1 VHSSVVGGST
11 ASRVINCPGSVAL
24 VQRVPPSPS
33 SSYADVGTLLH
44 GGMADLLN
52 NVNLKPEHLIG
63 RTYKDQ
69 VLTEEMVEEKIKP
82 ALEALN
88 EIDPDETM
96 SLEVEQVVS
105 FGDLIPGA
113 FGSADVVGRRGK
125 RAIIIDWKFGDGV
138 PVHAEGNLQ
147 LLFYAAAAAR
157 TPSLRW
163 VFDGVKELE
172 LVIVQPPHVRRWVTD
187 MDALEN
193 FELNLVR
200 AVRLSERP
208 DAPLEVGSHCRW
220 CPAKPIC
227 PKMTGAIDRLVH
239 NKLESLEP
247 DQLSAALM
255 LADKLEDFIAAAR
268 KLAFDRLEKDM
279 PVPGYKL
286 VPKRAVRQ
294 WVEEGV
300 VVQTLQAAG
309 LSVGEMYKRELLS
322 PAQMEKALKKSKLT
336 LPDDLVVA
344 VSSGSTIAP
353 ESDPRPAV
361 LNLGKQITAALSK
374 IQ

>member
-1 VHSSVVGGST
+1 
-11 ASRVINCPGSVAL
+11 
-24 VQRVPPSPS
+24 
-33 SSYADVGTLLH
+33 
-44 GGMADLLN
+44 M
-52 NVNLKPEHLIG
+52 E
-63 RTYKDQ
+63 
-69 VLTEEMVEEKIKP
+69 
-82 ALEALN
+82 
-88 EIDPDETM
+88 
-96 SLEVEQVVS
+96 LEVEQTVS

-113 FGSADVVGRRGK
+113 YGTADVIGRRG
-125 RAIIIDWKFGDGV
+125 RTAVIIDWKFGDGV
-138 PVHAEGNLQ
+138 PVHAEGNPQ

-157 TPSLRW
+157 TPGLEW
-163 VFDGVKELE
+163 VFKGAEKLE

-239 NKLESLEP
+239 NKLESLEA

-322 PAQMEKALKKSKLT
+322 PAQMEKVLKKSKLT

-361 LNLGKQITAALSK
+361 LNLGTRLVAALSK
-374 IQ
+374 LQ